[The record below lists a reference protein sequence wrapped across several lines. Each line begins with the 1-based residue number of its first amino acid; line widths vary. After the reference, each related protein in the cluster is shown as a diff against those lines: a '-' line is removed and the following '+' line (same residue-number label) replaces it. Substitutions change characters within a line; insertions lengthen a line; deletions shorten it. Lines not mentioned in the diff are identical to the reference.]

1 MVLGSAPDR
10 PPHPPWSFLPHDK
23 GSLLL
28 VRTGHRE
35 VPVACACWPLRPQ
48 EGGDRQDGA
57 AQLCAS
63 KEAGDWE
70 PEGLLCMLR
79 CCAEKQL
86 LLFVT

>member
-1 MVLGSAPDR
+1 MVLGSAPY
-10 PPHPPWSFLPHDK
+10 PAGSFLPQDT

-35 VPVACACWPLRPQ
+35 VPVACACRALRPQ
-48 EGGDRQDGA
+48 EGGDRQDPA

-63 KEAGDWE
+63 KEAADRE

-79 CCAEKQL
+79 CCTEKQL